1 MIIVI
6 IAGGSGSRLWPL
18 SNNNYPK
25 QLLKL
30 TNELTMVQ
38 NTYERAKLLSDDI
51 YVVPDGSH
59 IARIKKQLPDLS
71 DEQFIVEPTRRG
83 TANCVVGAL
92 AYIQKKH
99 GASEPIAFIHADHHI
114 RDIKG
119 FVRTFQ
125 SAAEISAAMNKIV
138 LIGIEPTNPAT
149 GFGYIE
155 KGQEEEGF
163 RGSYSVDSFKEK
175 PDFTTAKKYLNAGNY
190 LWNCGYFV
198 GSLEVFLREM
208 KDNAPQLY
216 DNYLSL
222 VKLNDFHSD
231 EYKSFYASLKPE
243 VIDIA
248 LIEKSK
254 NLLVLPA
261 AFDWMDVGSFR
272 DLHEA
277 NESDENGN
285 HTKGNNI
292 YSLENENA
300 YIRNETNN
308 PLVVIG
314 LDNVV
319 VVNTEDGIL
328 VARKDIS
335 HKVGEVSKK
344 IQASE

>member
-1 MIIVI
+1 M
-6 IAGGSGSRLWPL
+6 
-18 SNNNYPK
+18 
-25 QLLKL
+25 
-30 TNELTMVQ
+30 
-38 NTYERAKLLSDDI
+38 
-51 YVVPDGSH
+51 
-59 IARIKKQLPDLS
+59 
-71 DEQFIVEPTRRG
+71 
-83 TANCVVGAL
+83 
-92 AYIQKKH
+92 
-99 GASEPIAFIHADHHI
+99 
-114 RDIKG
+114 
-119 FVRTFQ
+119 
-125 SAAEISAAMNKIV
+125 
-138 LIGIEPTNPAT
+138 
-149 GFGYIE
+149 
-155 KGQEEEGF
+155 
-163 RGSYSVDSFKEK
+163 KE
-175 PDFTTAKKYLNAGNY
+175 
-190 LWNCGYFV
+190 
-198 GSLEVFLREM
+198 
-208 KDNAPQLY
+208 NAPQLY

-243 VIDIA
+243 AIDIA

-319 VVNTEDGIL
+319 VVNTDDGIL

-344 IQASE
+344 IQESE

>member
-18 SNNNYPK
+18 STDIYPK

-30 TNELTMVQ
+30 TNELSMVQ
-38 NTYERAKLLSDDI
+38 NTYERAKLISDDI
-51 YVVPDGSH
+51 YVIPDGSH
-59 IARIKKQLPDLS
+59 IAHIKKQLPDLS

-83 TANCVVGAL
+83 TANCVVESL
-92 AYIQKKH
+92 AYIQQKH
-99 GASEPIAFIHADHHI
+99 GTSEPIAFIHADHHI

-138 LIGIEPTNPAT
+138 LIGIEPTSPAT

-155 KGQEEEGF
+155 KGHEEGAF
-163 RGSYSVDSFKEK
+163 KGSYSVDSFKEK
-175 PDFTTAKKYLNAGNY
+175 PDFTTAKKYLKAGNY

-198 GSLEVFLREM
+198 GSIKTFLSEM
-208 KDNAPQLY
+208 KANAPQLY

-222 VKLNDFHSD
+222 NRLKDIYSD
-231 EYKSFYASLKPE
+231 EYKKFYVSLKTE

-261 AFDWMDVGSFR
+261 VFDWMDVGSFK

-277 NESDENGN
+277 NESDEHGN

-292 YSLENENA
+292 HSLENENA
-300 YIRNETNN
+300 YIRNETKK

-319 VVNTEDGIL
+319 VVNTDDGTL
-328 VARKDIS
+328 VARKDLS
-335 HKVGEVSKK
+335 HKVGEISKK
-344 IQASE
+344 IQNTD